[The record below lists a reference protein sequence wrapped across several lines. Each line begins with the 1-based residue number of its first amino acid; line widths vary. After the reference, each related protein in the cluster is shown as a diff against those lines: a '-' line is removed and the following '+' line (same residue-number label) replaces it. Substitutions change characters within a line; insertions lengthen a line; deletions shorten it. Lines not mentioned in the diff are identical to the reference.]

1 MPFPVSVKDLVEYLQ
16 GFGVEDAL
24 IPLLIMTASFESGLS
39 GDTIGENKN
48 GTKDYGVYQVNVAS
62 FYDDKGIA
70 DPTIQTFFKK
80 IGKKYTRKEF
90 TNLINNNEKFASQFV
105 AHYID
110 RLTKYPEAFDTGG
123 DPLTKWNA
131 YKDYV
136 VTFVNGDRIEGRDNE
151 SVINAVG
158 AYVDSYMQI
167 KAKEMKELFK
177 FKDSEIKGITN
188 NNG

>member
-80 IGKKYTRKEF
+80 NRKK
-90 TNLINNNEKFASQFV
+90 I
-105 AHYID
+105 
-110 RLTKYPEAFDTGG
+110 
-123 DPLTKWNA
+123 
-131 YKDYV
+131 YKK
-136 VTFVNGDRIEGRDNE
+136 RIYKSN
-151 SVINAVG
+151 
-158 AYVDSYMQI
+158 
-167 KAKEMKELFK
+167 K
-177 FKDSEIKGITN
+177 
-188 NNG
+188 